1 MDRAV
6 ETMSESGSG
15 IQTLT
20 VGPHAD
26 DPLYNLQGQR
36 VASPQKGIYLIKG
49 KKFVAK

>member
-6 ETMSESGSG
+6 EAMSESVSG

-26 DPLYNLQGQR
+26 DTLYNLQGQR
-36 VASPQKGIYLIKG
+36 VVKPQKGIYICNG